1 MDFKV
6 SVFKYA
12 EDTSA
17 MGPQVW
23 GNASFP
29 TLLQLAPQ
37 LEKHH
42 VQGEGTQVLK
52 LSLTQVTP

>member
-12 EDTSA
+12 KDTSA

-37 LEKHH
+37 LENTMYKEKEH
-42 VQGEGTQVLK
+42 K
-52 LSLTQVTP
+52 CSS